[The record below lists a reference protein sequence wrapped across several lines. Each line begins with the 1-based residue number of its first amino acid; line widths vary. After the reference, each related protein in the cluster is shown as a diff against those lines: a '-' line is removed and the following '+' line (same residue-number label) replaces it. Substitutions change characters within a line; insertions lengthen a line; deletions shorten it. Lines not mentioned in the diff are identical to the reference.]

1 MKNIDGF
8 IRDQNNPGA
17 VVNTDLAALTA
28 YKLQKNKNKE
38 IDNLRQEVNE
48 LKSVLY
54 QILEKVSK

>member
-17 VVNTDLAALTA
+17 VVNTDLGALAA

-38 IDNLRQEVNE
+38 IDNLKQEVNE